1 MSDTIDKKNEFI
13 GACTENLMEKF
24 VICFNSVTKQYKSS
38 DLLITEEVAP
48 ALLHTASYAAFNFLT
63 YLACHYAEKGQE
75 ETFFEDFQEQF
86 AAHCGLVSA
95 QLLAHTE
102 EDNQIII
109 TDETIIN
116 D

>member
-1 MSDTIDKKNEFI
+1 MTDIDKKNEFI
-13 GACTENLMEKF
+13 GASAEHLMEKF
-24 VICFNSVTKQYKSS
+24 VICFNGITRQYKAS
-38 DLLITEEVAP
+38 DLLIVEEIAP

-75 ETFFEDFQEQF
+75 ETFFEDFQKLF
-86 AAHCGLVSA
+86 SAHCARVLA
-95 QLLAHTE
+95 QIEAHKE
-102 EDNQIII
+102 EVDQFII